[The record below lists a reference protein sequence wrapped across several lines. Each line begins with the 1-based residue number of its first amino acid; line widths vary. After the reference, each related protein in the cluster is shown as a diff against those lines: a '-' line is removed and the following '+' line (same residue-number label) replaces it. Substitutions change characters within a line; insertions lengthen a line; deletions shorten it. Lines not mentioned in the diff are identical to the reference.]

1 MYKAKKFRELINK
14 ETIATGVGA
23 HDGLTAKLIEKNGFD
38 FIWASSLEV
47 SGAHCVPDCSILS
60 MTQFLTHA
68 KMMNDAVDIPI
79 LLDADTGY
87 GNALNVIEL
96 VKECERLGIA
106 AICMEDK
113 KFPKQ
118 NSLYE
123 GCTQKLLPIQEFC
136 GKIKAVKETQQ
147 HKDFMVF
154 ARIESLIAGCG
165 LEDALERANA
175 YVAAGVDGIMI
186 HSKSESPQEVLT
198 FVENF
203 NHDIPL
209 LLVPTSY
216 KLTRAQIQTLRKVK
230 YMIFANHVIRSEI
243 KSVWETLHKLQLT
256 GDIKE
261 VENDIA
267 PLATL
272 FDLIDMKGLK
282 DNESKYLI

>member
-1 MYKAKKFRELINK
+1 MNKAKVFRDLVNGK
-14 ETIATGVGA
+14 EIATGVGA
-23 HDGLTAKLIEKNGFD
+23 HDGLSAKLIEKNKFD

-47 SGAHCVPDCSILS
+47 SSAHCVPDCSILT

-96 VKECERLGIA
+96 VKECERIGIS

-123 GCTQKLLPIQEFC
+123 GCTQKLLSIEEFC
-136 GKIKAVKETQQ
+136 GKIRAVKDTQ
-147 HKDFMVF
+147 KDKSFMIF

-165 LEDALERANA
+165 LEDALERATA

-186 HSKSESPQEVLT
+186 HSKSKNPREILD
-198 FVENF
+198 FVEQF

-209 LLVPTSY
+209 LLVPTTY
-216 KLTRAQIQTLRKVK
+216 KLTREQIQALGKVK
-230 YMIFANHVIRSEI
+230 YMIFANHVTRA
-243 KSVWETLHKLQLT
+243 KLRAMDDTLKKLQLT
-256 GDIKE
+256 GDIRE
-261 VENDIA
+261 VEDNIA
-267 PLATL
+267 SLSEL
-272 FDLIDMKGLK
+272 FELIDMKSLK
-282 DNESKYLI
+282 RNEAKYL

>member
-1 MYKAKKFRELINK
+1 MDKAKKFRNLINNK
-14 ETIATGVGA
+14 NIATGVGA
-23 HDGLTAKLIEKNGFD
+23 HDGLSAKLVEKNKFD

-47 SGAHCVPDCSILS
+47 SASHCVPDCSILT

-96 VKECERLGIA
+96 VKECEKIGIA

-113 KFPKQ
+113 KYPKQ
-118 NSLYE
+118 NSLYA

-136 GKIKAVKETQQ
+136 GKIRAVKDTQ
-147 HKDFMVF
+147 KDKNFMVF
-154 ARIESLIAGCG
+154 ARIESLIADCG

-186 HSKSESPQEVLT
+186 HSKSKDPQEILD
-198 FVENF
+198 FVNKF
-203 NHDIPL
+203 DHDIPL
-209 LLVPTSY
+209 LLVPTTY
-216 KLTRAQIQTLRKVK
+216 KLTRSQIQALGKVK
-230 YMIFANHVIRSEI
+230 YMIFANHVTRA
-243 KSVWETLHKLQLT
+243 KVRAMDDTLQKLQQT

-261 VENDIA
+261 VENNIA
-267 PLATL
+267 PLSEL
-272 FDLIDMKGLK
+272 FELIDMKGLK
-282 DNESKYLI
+282 ANEAKYLK